1 MSSSDP
7 KHALPDTMP
16 ISVLDSVN
24 TDAATLAR
32 RFVRVTQ
39 RQANGLVAF
48 EFSVGWPDMSVELV
62 LPEEQF
68 NEFCSKNKVEFLT
81 HAVGEKLG
89 DQSHDEH

>member
-1 MSSSDP
+1 MSSIDP
-7 KHALPDTMP
+7 KDALPDPMP

-39 RQANGLVAF
+39 RQPNGLVAF

-62 LPEEQF
+62 LQHYYKSTCQTTWETDVLE
-68 NEFCSKNKVEFLT
+68 
-81 HAVGEKLG
+81 
-89 DQSHDEH
+89 

>member
-7 KHALPDTMP
+7 KNALPEPMP

-48 EFSVGWPDMSVELV
+48 
-62 LPEEQF
+62 
-68 NEFCSKNKVEFLT
+68 
-81 HAVGEKLG
+81 
-89 DQSHDEH
+89 